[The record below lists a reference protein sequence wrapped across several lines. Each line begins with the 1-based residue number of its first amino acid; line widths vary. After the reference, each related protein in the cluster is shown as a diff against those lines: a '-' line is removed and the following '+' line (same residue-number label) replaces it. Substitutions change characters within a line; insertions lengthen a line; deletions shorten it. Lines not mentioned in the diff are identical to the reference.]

1 MECKELQRGC
11 IPSRVDFA
19 KLGAMRLVLAAIMIV
34 SSGFAAGD
42 DSQFNGRWD
51 ISVNGDSQR
60 GRAWWLEVTGAGTD
74 TLRGKFVGA
83 PGGQLDEIPKLSIQD
98 GELRF
103 VFDKRY
109 RHDARGLQKGLY
121 WARIEEGKLK
131 GTFEIEGDP
140 STYLEWTGVRAPAL
154 AEKDDGSW
162 KRGDPVVL
170 FDGHDLAGWQPS
182 PPGHLVGWAVR
193 EGALTALPGAPDLV
207 SDKKFTNF
215 VVDAEYRIEPHTNS
229 GIGLRGRYEVQIA
242 DDADRPSSN
251 RGTGA
256 ILGRIAPTLNA
267 EKPAGE
273 WQMLGIRLVGR
284 DVTVV
289 LNGIRVINRQSIE
302 GPTGIALDTNEG
314 EAGPILLQGNRGMVE
329 FRRMVVYPLVKKP

>member
-1 MECKELQRGC
+1 LAICC
-11 IPSRVDFA
+11 F
-19 KLGAMRLVLAAIMIV
+19 GASI
-34 SSGFAAGD
+34 D
-42 DSQFNGRWD
+42 DQGFNGRWD
-51 ISVNGDSQR
+51 ITVSGPSSPR
-60 GRAWWLEVTGAGTD
+60 GWWLEVSGAGTD
-74 TLRGKFVGA
+74 NLKGRFLATPVGL
-83 PGGQLDEIPKLSIQD
+83 LDEIPKLSVSE

-103 VFDKRY
+103 ALEGKFRKDRP
-109 RHDARGLQKGLY
+109 AEKGLY
-121 WARIEEGKLK
+121 WARLEDGKLK

-154 AEKDDGSW
+154 GEKDDGSW

-170 FDGHDLAGWQPS
+170 FNGHDLTGWQPV
-182 PPGHLVGWAVR
+182 PPGHTVGWVVKD
-193 EGALTALPGAPDLV
+193 GALTALAGAPDLI

-242 DDADRPSSN
+242 DDADRPSSI

-256 ILGRIAPTLNA
+256 ILGRVAPTLNA

>member
-1 MECKELQRGC
+1 MRFLFVAALAICC
-11 IPSRVDFA
+11 F
-19 KLGAMRLVLAAIMIV
+19 GASI
-34 SSGFAAGD
+34 D
-42 DSQFNGRWD
+42 DQDFNGRWD
-51 ISVNGDSQR
+51 ITVGGPSSPR
-60 GRAWWLEVTGAGTD
+60 GWWLEVSGAGTD
-74 TLRGKFVGA
+74 NLKGQFLGA
-83 PGGQLDEIPKLSIQD
+83 PVGLLDDIPKLSISE

-103 VFDKRY
+103 ALE
-109 RHDARGLQKGLY
+109 ARFRKDHPAEKGLY
-121 WARIEEGKLK
+121 WARLEDGKLK

-170 FDGHDLAGWQPS
+170 FDGRDLAGWQPV
-182 PPGHLVGWAVR
+182 PPAHLVGWVVK
-193 EGALTALPGAPDLV
+193 EGALTALPGAPDLI
-207 SDKKFTNF
+207 SDKKFNNF
-215 VVDAEYRIEPHTNS
+215 VVDVEYRIEPHTNS

-273 WQMLGIRLVGR
+273 WQMLAIRLVGR

-289 LNGIRVINRQSIE
+289 LNGIRVINRQSID
-302 GPTGIALDTNEG
+302 GPTSIALDTNEA
-314 EAGPILLQGNRGMVE
+314 EPGPILLQGDRGTVE
-329 FRRMVVYPLVKKP
+329 FRRIVVYPLTKKP

>member
-1 MECKELQRGC
+1 VRFVFVAALAFCC
-11 IPSRVDFA
+11 F
-19 KLGAMRLVLAAIMIV
+19 GASI
-34 SSGFAAGD
+34 D
-42 DSQFNGRWD
+42 DQDFNGRWD
-51 ISVNGDSQR
+51 ISVGGPSSPR
-60 GRAWWLEVTGAGTD
+60 GWWLEVSGAGTES
-74 TLRGKFVGA
+74 LKGQFMGA
-83 PGGQLDEIPKLSIQD
+83 PVGLLDDIPKLSISE

-103 VFDKRY
+103 ALE
-109 RHDARGLQKGLY
+109 ARFRKDHGPEKGLY
-121 WARIEEGKLK
+121 WARLEDSKLK

-182 PPGHLVGWAVR
+182 PPGHLVGWVVR

-207 SDKKFTNF
+207 SDKKFANF

-289 LNGIRVINRQSIE
+289 LNGIRVINRQTID
-302 GPTGIALDTNEG
+302 GPTGIAIDTNEG
-314 EAGPILLQGNRGMVE
+314 EPGPILLQGNRGTVG
-329 FRRMVVYPLVKKP
+329 FRRIVIYPLTKKP

>member
-1 MECKELQRGC
+1 VRFVFVAALAFCC
-11 IPSRVDFA
+11 F
-19 KLGAMRLVLAAIMIV
+19 GASI
-34 SSGFAAGD
+34 D
-42 DSQFNGRWD
+42 DQDFNGRWD
-51 ISVNGDSQR
+51 ISVGGPSSPR
-60 GRAWWLEVTGAGTD
+60 VWWLEVSGAGTEN
-74 TLRGKFVGA
+74 LKGQFMGA
-83 PGGQLDEIPKLSIQD
+83 PVGLLDDIPKLSISE

-103 VFDKRY
+103 ALE
-109 RHDARGLQKGLY
+109 ARFRKDHGPEKGLY
-121 WARIEEGKLK
+121 WARLEDGKLK

-182 PPGHLVGWAVR
+182 PPGHLVGWVVR

-229 GIGLRGRYEVQIA
+229 GIVLRGRYEVQIA

-267 EKPAGE
+267 EKSAGE
-273 WQMLGIRLVGR
+273 WQMLAIRLVGR

-289 LNGIRVINRQSIE
+289 LNGIRVINRQTID
-302 GPTGIALDTNEG
+302 GPTSIAIDTNEG
-314 EAGPILLQGNRGMVE
+314 EPGPILLQGNRGTVA
-329 FRRMVVYPLVKKP
+329 FRRIVIYPLTKKP